1 MRGIS
6 ISEQPLF
13 SGLSRLVG
21 DLGAGDDRIYPA
33 RRIGRGRQTAGG
45 CATYR
50 PRSGGSLR
58 WYFTSLG
65 DDIVHWWRRELPP
78 IVRAEHSGRW
88 LRLFVGLS
96 AFNMGLS
103 GIATSLVDRSAWPLW
118 QQFIVLGGVSLSLI
132 AAQGHLALAWA
143 RHPRRWRFYI
153 LASVLWMP
161 VGFYIRWRFL

>member
-1 MRGIS
+1 MNNLYFPVYLAWS
-6 ISEQPLF
+6 ATWA
-13 SGLSRLVG
+13 LVMIEYTRAAHWSWQADG
-21 DLGAGDDRIYPA
+21 GRVRDVPA
-33 RRIGRGRQTAGG
+33 AIWRF
-45 CATYR
+45 
-50 PRSGGSLR
+50 LR

-118 QQFIVLGGVSLSLI
+118 QQFIVLGGVILSLI